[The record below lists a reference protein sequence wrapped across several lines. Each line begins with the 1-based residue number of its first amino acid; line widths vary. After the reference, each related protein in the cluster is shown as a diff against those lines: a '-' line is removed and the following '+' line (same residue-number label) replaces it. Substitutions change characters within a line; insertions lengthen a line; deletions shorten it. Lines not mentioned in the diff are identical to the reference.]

1 MGHPVDLMISSDVK
15 PFPDASSFSFS
26 ASEHS
31 AGCGGILH
39 GQGGNVSSPTEED
52 GGGGTRDDTE

>member
-1 MGHPVDLMISSDVK
+1 MKS
-15 PFPDASSFSFS
+15 FPDAFSFSFS

-52 GGGGTRDDTE
+52 GGGTRDDAELAEMSSFNHIPC